1 MHLETLVFR
10 EPTLHAWMFVGRI
23 VVADD
28 VDLFFRV
35 DRLIDQAQKLQP
47 LLMSMALLAQTI
59 DFTGRG
65 VERGK

>member
-1 MHLETLVFR
+1 
-10 EPTLHAWMFVGRI
+10 MFVGRI

-28 VDLFFRV
+28 VDLFFSV
-35 DRLIDQAQKLQP
+35 GRLIDQAKKLQP

-59 DFTGRG
+59 DFTGRR